1 MKYIPSHI
9 LEKIV
14 RREQEKINELRQ
26 KLRLPAPQPLEPFL
40 ENEEDTETSYKPY
53 KPIIIDMS

>member
-14 RREQEKINELRQ
+14 RREEQKINELRQ
-26 KLRLPAPQPLEPFL
+26 RLRLPIPQPLESFP
-40 ENEEDTETSYKPY
+40 ENKEDTEILY